1 MPLLIVRHQVADYD
15 RWREGYDANEDVR
28 TNGGVRH
35 QMVYRSAD
43 DGNDVTVMHD
53 FATVDAARAFA
64 GSPELKAAM
73 DELGVVGAPQVW
85 FVEET

>member
-1 MPLLIVRHQVADYD
+1 MAMLIVRHQVEDFD
-15 RWREGYDANEDVR
+15 RWRAGYDANADVR

-43 DGNDVTVMHD
+43 DGNDITVMHD
-53 FATVDAARAFA
+53 FETIDAARAFA

-73 DELGVVGAPQVW
+73 AELGVVGAPQIW
-85 FVEET
+85 FVEEA